1 MNSRS
6 VDIKHLPLEQLAEI
20 SMQHLRDHR
29 TLEKASKSSLYRKTW
44 RVAGI
49 DPEAVETYEDFT
61 KIPFITGRELR
72 TAINEGPMEEAL
84 CSDAVLH
91 WFMSTGTTGTPKWIP
106 YGEKDVELFMEIR
119 EREYDLLPIP
129 EGVKGLAITA
139 PSPFVENALTGFN
152 TIHGMLTHTQVG
164 GAAFSVTEVEQED
177 AINFAL
183 SMKPK
188 VLAGYP
194 SFAAR
199 FAEIIEEKAPAAA
212 QREFSKKKSLR
223 NLAAFL
229 LTRVRKIQPKDLSR
243 FKWGLFGGEPLDPYR
258 EVLERVYGFEAYE
271 MYNFTEFMPPVIECH
286 VHDGMH
292 LWVDVCLPE
301 IIPQPELDKE
311 SEDNAYSPRAIPL
324 WKAEEGM
331 RGEYVLTTFGEV
343 LPLVRYRLTDLI
355 EVVSTRPC
363 RCGITHPRIKVLRR
377 SDTSICLGA
386 IRFRASQLDEKL
398 LGETPYGRG
407 RRWQL
412 KITREGY
419 RPKLIIR
426 VEPCGKIVDEES
438 FLKEISSR
446 LHELEILATGV
457 ENKLVAKPVIVVE
470 ERISD
475 EGRPVTKAGRVIYE
489 GEKR

>member
-6 VDIKHLPLEQLAEI
+6 VDIKHLPLEQLADI
-20 SMQHLRDHR
+20 SMQHLRDYR
-29 TLEKASKSSLYRKTW
+29 TLERASKSSLYRERW

-49 DPEAVETYEDFT
+49 NPGAVETYEDFT

-72 TAINEGPMEEAL
+72 SAINEGPMEEAL

-91 WFMSTGTTGTPKWIP
+91 WFSTTGTTGTSKWIP
-106 YGEKDVELFMEIR
+106 YGERDIELFMEIR
-119 EREYDLLPIP
+119 DRGYSLLPIP
-129 EGVKGLAITA
+129 EGVKGFAISA
-139 PSPFVENALTGFN
+139 PPPFGENALTGFN
-152 TIHGMLTHTQVG
+152 MIHGMLTHTQVG
-164 GAAFSVTEVEQED
+164 GVTLSVTEVEQED
-177 AINFAL
+177 AINFAF

-188 VLAGYP
+188 IFAGYP

-199 FAEIIEEKAPAAA
+199 LAEIIEEKAPAAA

-223 NLAAFL
+223 SLAALL

-271 MYNFTEFMPPVIECH
+271 MYNFTEFIPPVVECH

-292 LWVDVCLPE
+292 LWIDLCLPE

-311 SEDNAYSPRAIPL
+311 SEDDAYSPRAIPL
-324 WKAEEGM
+324 WKAEQGM

-343 LPLVRYRLTDLI
+343 LPLVRYRLADLI

-377 SDTSICLGA
+377 SDTTICLGA
-386 IRFRASQLDEKL
+386 IRFPASQLDEKL
-398 LGETPYGRG
+398 LAETTYGRA

-419 RPKLIIR
+419 RPKLIIA
-426 VEPCGKIVDEES
+426 VEPCGKIGDEES
-438 FLKEISSR
+438 FLKEISNR
-446 LHELEILATGV
+446 LHELQILATGV
-457 ENKLVAKPVIVVE
+457 ENKLVAKPVIVLE